1 MKKNA
6 LFGVLVTIV
15 SLALLFFSPI
25 INFGI
30 AYLAG
35 WILQLFIGE
44 AVAGGLNA
52 LFNTERF
59 TADRLPLFC
68 GALALIG
75 RALESHNL
83 DTGLAGEAAEPD
95 DTDGPS

>member
-6 LFGVLVTIV
+6 LFGVLITIV
-15 SLALLFFSPI
+15 SLVLLFFAPV

-35 WILQLFIGE
+35 RILQLLIGD
-44 AVAGGLNA
+44 AVAGGLNT

-59 TADRLPLFC
+59 TADMIPLFC

-75 RALESHNL
+75 SAFKSHNI
-83 DTGLAGEAAEPD
+83 DPTVTWEEPD
-95 DTDGPS
+95 NDGNE

>member
-6 LFGVLVTIV
+6 LFGVLVTVV
-15 SLALLFFSPI
+15 SLALLFFSPV

-35 WILQLFIGE
+35 WILQLFIGD
-44 AVAGGLNA
+44 AVAGGLNT

-59 TADRLPLFC
+59 TADMIPLFC

-75 RALESHNL
+75 SAFKSHNI
-83 DTGLAGEAAEPD
+83 DPVMAWEESD
-95 DTDGPS
+95 NEDNE

>member
-6 LFGVLVTIV
+6 LFGILVIIV
-15 SLALLFFSPI
+15 SLVLLFFSPV

-35 WILQLFIGE
+35 WILQLFIGD
-44 AVAGGLNA
+44 AVTEGLNT

-59 TADRLPLFC
+59 TADMLPLFC

-75 RALESHNL
+75 SAFRSRNIDPVMAWE
-83 DTGLAGEAAEPD
+83 EPD
-95 DTDGPS
+95 EDNE